1 MKQLTHTNFYLN
13 LCTIGVDIEIAEK
26 HIGEIADFMAEWEGP
41 IAENLKLRKS
51 DVEEIKAKYPQKLN
65 LQK

>member
-1 MKQLTHTNFYLN
+1 ML
-13 LCTIGVDIEIAEK
+13 GVDTEITEK
-26 HIGEIADFMAEWEGP
+26 YIGETADFMAKWEGP

-51 DVEEIKAKYPQKLN
+51 DVEEIKAKYPQNLN

>member
-1 MKQLTHTNFYLN
+1 MKQFFTNFYLV
-13 LCTIGVDIEIAEK
+13 LGVDVEITEK

>member
-1 MKQLTHTNFYLN
+1 MNFYLN
-13 LCTIGVDIEIAEK
+13 LCTIGVDIEIAGK